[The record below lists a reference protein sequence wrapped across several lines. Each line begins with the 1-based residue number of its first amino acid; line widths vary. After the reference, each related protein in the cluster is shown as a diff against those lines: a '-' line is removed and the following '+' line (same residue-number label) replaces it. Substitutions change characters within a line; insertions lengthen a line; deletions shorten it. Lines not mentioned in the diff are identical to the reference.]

1 MTGRDIGFAEV
12 YFMGSRQSPEI
23 WIPRMPRAIDH
34 LVIPAHDLAAEA
46 ELYRRLGFLVGP
58 RNRHPWGTE
67 NHIVQFD
74 GAFLELIGLGEGF
87 GAPAPV
93 PGVFSF
99 ARFVAEFLEAREG
112 MAMLVLRS
120 GDAEADRRDF
130 ADKGLGEFQRFDF
143 GRRAQRPDGASVDVA
158 FSLAFASCMAL
169 PRTGFFVCQ
178 QHFPEN
184 FWNREAQ
191 IHPNGASGIS
201 GVVIT
206 HESPGEV
213 VEFLSGFVDAPPTP
227 IPGGFSVASIECIR
241 PDAYSG
247 RFGADGRG
255 EEAQG
260 LAAMCIAVADI
271 EATATFIEERGVAF
285 TRHDE
290 MLTVEA
296 RAAMGALIAFAAS

>member
-1 MTGRDIGFAEV
+1 
-12 YFMGSRQSPEI
+12 
-23 WIPRMPRAIDH
+23 MPRAIDH
-34 LVIPAHDLAAEA
+34 LVIPAHDLAAQA
-46 ELYRRLGFLVGP
+46 NFYRRLGFQVGG

-87 GAPAPV
+87 EAPAPV

-99 ARFVAEFLEAREG
+99 ARFVAEFLEAGEG

-130 ADKGLGEFQRFDF
+130 AAKGLGDFQRFDF
-143 GRRAQRPDGASVDVA
+143 GRRAQRPDGSSVEVA
-158 FSLAFASCMAL
+158 FSLAFASCAAL

-191 IHPNGASGIS
+191 IHPNGASGLS
-201 GVVIT
+201 GVLIT
-206 HESPGEV
+206 HEAPGEL
-213 VEFLSGFVDAPPTP
+213 VEFLSGFVDAPARPV
-227 IPGGFSVASIECIR
+227 PGGFSVASIECIT
-241 PDAYSG
+241 PDAFSE
-247 RFGADGRG
+247 RFGAHSHTPDAR
-255 EEAQG
+255 G
-260 LAAMCIAVADI
+260 LAAMRIAVADI
-271 EATATFIEERGVAF
+271 EATASFLAERGAAF

-290 MLTVEA
+290 MIVIDA
-296 RAAMGALIAFAAS
+296 RDAMGALIAFAAR

>member
-1 MTGRDIGFAEV
+1 
-12 YFMGSRQSPEI
+12 
-23 WIPRMPRAIDH
+23 MPRAIDH
-34 LVIPAHDLAAEA
+34 LVIPAHDLAAQA
-46 ELYRRLGFLVGP
+46 ELYRRLGFQVGA

-87 GAPAPV
+87 EPPAAV

-130 ADKGLGEFQRFDF
+130 AAKGLGDFQRFDF
-143 GRRAQRPDGASVDVA
+143 GRRAQRPDGSSVEVA
-158 FSLAFASCMAL
+158 FSLAFASCAAL
-169 PRTGFFVCQ
+169 PQAGFFVCQ

-191 IHPNGASGIS
+191 VHPNGASGLS

-206 HESPGEV
+206 HEAPDEV
-213 VEFLSGFVDAPPTP
+213 VEFLSGFVDAPPKP
-227 IPGGFSVASIECIR
+227 VAGGFSVASIECIT
-241 PDAYSG
+241 PEAFFG
-247 RFGADGRG
+247 RFGAHAP
-255 EEAQG
+255 EAQG
-260 LAAMCIAVADI
+260 LAAMRIAVVDVA
-271 EATATFIEERGVAF
+271 ATATFIEQRSVEF
-285 TRHDE
+285 TRHDG
-290 MLTVEA
+290 MLIVDA
-296 RAAMGALIAFAAS
+296 GDAMGALIAFAPS